1 MFPENKP
8 PSCCVQVCELGE
20 QLEQEKAR
28 CEDLLRQDRHN
39 VSQYFHSL
47 EVVLAK
53 KRRACLDA
61 LDKAAGEV
69 CRAYDPLI
77 HKVKE
82 LQVCVIMFK
91 LWVCFRS
98 CILAELCCRWTT

>member
-1 MFPENKP
+1 M
-8 PSCCVQVCELGE
+8 CELGE

-28 CEDLLRQDRHN
+28 CEGLLRQDRHN
-39 VSQYFHSL
+39 VSQYFQTL
-47 EVVLAK
+47 EAVLSR

-61 LDKAAGEV
+61 LDKAGAEV

-82 LQVCVIMFK
+82 LQVCVC
-91 LWVCFRS
+91 VCEVVS
-98 CILAELCCRWTT
+98 ELCRCTT